1 MKKNDKI
8 LIAVGLIIG
17 FVAIAVFL
25 LFRKDGSQ
33 VLVTVDGVEYQR
45 FDLDKNITYKIDL
58 GNGQYN
64 TLEIK
69 DGYVDMIDASCPDRI
84 CVDHREIHYTNET
97 ITCLPNRVVFT
108 IVGGVENEVDFIV
121 R

>member
-8 LIAVGLIIG
+8 LIAVGLIIALI
-17 FVAIAVFL
+17 AIVVFL
-25 LFRKDGSQ
+25 LFRKDGSK
-33 VLVTVDGVEYQR
+33 VLVTVDGVEYLT
-45 FDLDKNITYKIDL
+45 FDLNEDITHKIEL
-58 GNGQYN
+58 ANGRYN
-64 TLEIK
+64 TLVIK
-69 DGYVDMIDASCPDRI
+69 DGYVDMVDASCPDRI
-84 CVDHREIHYTNET
+84 CVDHRNIHYTNES